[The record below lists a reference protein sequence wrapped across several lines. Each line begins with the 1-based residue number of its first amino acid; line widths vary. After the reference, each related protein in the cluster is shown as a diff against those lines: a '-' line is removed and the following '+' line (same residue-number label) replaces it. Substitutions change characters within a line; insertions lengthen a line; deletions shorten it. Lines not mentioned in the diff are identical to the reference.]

1 MLKTQ
6 ERQEVA
12 IESLSKKFDT
22 PYQLSDDEEQVDNQ
36 MLATGMS
43 FAKSAE
49 NQDFVLKLLGL
60 LSLVDTDEKVFF
72 IFLFYP
78 TCYLARKMP

>member
-6 ERQEVA
+6 ERQEAA
-12 IESLSKKFDT
+12 IESLSKKFDK
-22 PYQLSDDEEQVDNQ
+22 PYQLSDDEQLSDHEEQVNDQ
-36 MLATGMS
+36 MLATGLS

-60 LSLVDTDEKVFF
+60 LSRVDTDEKVLSKD
-72 IFLFYP
+72 ITSSKL
-78 TCYLARKMP
+78 

>member
-1 MLKTQ
+1 MKKSVLKTQ

-12 IESLSKKFDT
+12 IESLSRKFDK
-22 PYQLSDDEEQVDNQ
+22 PYQLTDDEEEDQVNEQ

-60 LSLVDTDEKVFF
+60 LSLVDTDEKVCWFW
-72 IFLFYP
+72 
-78 TCYLARKMP
+78 

>member
-6 ERQEVA
+6 ERQEAA
-12 IESLSKKFDT
+12 IESLSKKFDK
-22 PYQLSDDEEQVDNQ
+22 PYQLSDDEQLSDHEEQVNGQ
-36 MLATGMS
+36 MLATGLS

-60 LSLVDTDEKVFF
+60 LSLVDTDEKVLSKD
-72 IFLFYP
+72 ITSSKL
-78 TCYLARKMP
+78 

>member
-1 MLKTQ
+1 MKKSVLKTQ

-12 IESLSKKFDT
+12 IESLSRKFDK
-22 PYQLSDDEEQVDNQ
+22 PYQLTDDEEEDQVNEQ

-60 LSLVDTDEKVFF
+60 LSLVDTDEKV
-72 IFLFYP
+72 
-78 TCYLARKMP
+78 C

>member
-1 MLKTQ
+1 MTKSVLKTQ

-12 IESLSKKFDT
+12 IESLSRKFDK
-22 PYQLSDDEEQVDNQ
+22 PYQLTDDEEEDQVNEQ

-60 LSLVDTDEKVFF
+60 LSLVDTDEKV
-72 IFLFYP
+72 
-78 TCYLARKMP
+78 

>member
-6 ERQEVA
+6 ERQEAA
-12 IESLSKKFDT
+12 IESLSKKFDK
-22 PYQLSDDEEQVDNQ
+22 PYQLSDDEQLSDHEEQVNDQ
-36 MLATGMS
+36 MLATGLS

-60 LSLVDTDEKVFF
+60 LSLVDTDEKVLSKD
-72 IFLFYP
+72 ITSSKL
-78 TCYLARKMP
+78 